1 VPRWPENVSSTF
13 MVMVNGDHSGRGR
26 GFVMRDET
34 IVVKVLDSQTRLAK
48 AGPAGQVVDGTV
60 TLAGMLLK

>member
-1 VPRWPENVSSTF
+1 
-13 MVMVNGDHSGRGR
+13 
-26 GFVMRDET
+26 MRDET
-34 IVVKVLDSQTRLAK
+34 IVVKVLDSQRLAT